1 MALLRGLGSRA
12 EQALDAVSQRLAQGR
27 DRSGSW
33 LKAAEL
39 ELGSAGIDPSAPD
52 ADICSGDLDIL
63 RVYAESDRNDTIP
76 SPPPELE
83 SAPWQDER

>member
-12 EQALDAVSQRLAQGR
+12 EQALDSVNQRLQQAR
-27 DRSGSW
+27 ERSGSW
-33 LKAAEL
+33 LTANEL
-39 ELGSAGIDPSAPD
+39 ELGSVGIDPFSPELDDGA
-52 ADICSGDLDIL
+52 GDLDML
-63 RVYAESDRNDTIP
+63 RVYAASDRNDTIP